1 MADCANAALASVTLG
16 TMSMFR
22 KTNDTPHSDALLC
35 EAEGLEALR
44 QALSQAGESRLKVPR
59 VYDADEQSMTLD
71 AIASRPG
78 NDAQMR
84 AFGDG
89 LAALHSVTAESSG
102 WRNDNYIGLSPQPNR
117 WSNDWGTFFTVDRLG
132 FQVGLIRDGRVR
144 QRFESVLK
152 EQHARL
158 VDWLNERCERPSLLH
173 GDLWQ
178 GNVLFDGDSPW
189 LIDPA
194 VYQGDREA
202 DLAMTEMF
210 GGFSP
215 AFYDAYDRA
224 IGITRDYRTKKA
236 IYNLYHYLNH
246 YNLFGGGY
254 LGGCER
260 GFEVIR
266 AL

>member
-1 MADCANAALASVTLG
+1 
-16 TMSMFR
+16 MSTFR
-22 KTNDTPHSDALLC
+22 KTNDTPHRDTLLC

-44 QALSQAGESRLKVPR
+44 QVLSQAGESRLKVPR
-59 VYDADEQSMTLD
+59 VHDADEQGLTLD

-78 NDAQMR
+78 NNAQMR
-84 AFGDG
+84 VLGEG
-89 LAALHSVTAESSG
+89 LAALHSVPADLYG
-102 WRNDNYIGLSPQPNR
+102 WRDDNYIGLSPQPNR
-117 WSNDWGTFFTVDRLG
+117 WSNDWGRFVAVDRLG
-132 FQVGLIRDGRVR
+132 FQVGLIRDARVR
-144 QRFESVLK
+144 QRFESVLHQ
-152 EQHARL
+152 QHTRL
-158 VDWLNERCERPSLLH
+158 VHWLNERCDRPALLH

-178 GNVLFDGDSPW
+178 GNVLFDGESPW

-224 IGITRDYRTKKA
+224 IGITSDYRTKKTL
-236 IYNLYHYLNH
+236 YNLYHYLNH

-254 LGGCER
+254 LGACER
-260 GFEVIR
+260 GFEVI
-266 AL
+266 ASL